1 MALSDPIG
9 ILATPLTIINCR
21 DETADIEAIINIII
35 QHEVGQV
42 IVGLP
47 RSMDGSLGQQ
57 AEKVKAFTQK
67 LCSRTEVPVEF
78 RDERLTTV
86 SAKRLMRAANTKKAK
101 RKAKYDAIA
110 AALILQGYLDEK
122 R

>member
-1 MALSDPIG
+1 MALSDPNG
-9 ILATPLTIINCR
+9 ILASPLTIINCQ
-21 DETADIEAIINIII
+21 DDITDVEVITGIIS
-35 QHEVGQV
+35 QQQVKQV

-47 RSMDGSLGQQ
+47 RSMDGSLGEQ

-67 LCSRTEVPVEF
+67 LCSHSEVPVEF

-101 RKAKYDAIA
+101 RKARYDAIA

-122 R
+122 H